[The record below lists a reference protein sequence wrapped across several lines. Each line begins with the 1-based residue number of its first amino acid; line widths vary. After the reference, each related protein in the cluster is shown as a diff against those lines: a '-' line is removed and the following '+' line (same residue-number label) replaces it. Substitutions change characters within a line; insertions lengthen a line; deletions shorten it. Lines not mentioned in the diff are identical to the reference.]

1 MRLTMSRGYLVTLFL
16 IYWVIPSLSLSAL
29 GRTTNPVN
37 SATKS
42 VFAND
47 KQVQEPLQAPA
58 PAPPPIV
65 YTIAGSDSGGGAGIQ
80 ADLHCIRSFGCH
92 GCSAITCLTA
102 QNSVGVT
109 GVHAPPAS
117 FLQQQLDV
125 LVEDLPPAAIKI
137 GMLGT
142 KELAVTVGSFLQK
155 LKAANK
161 QQHDDGAD
169 GAATGAAPPPARKIW
184 VVMDPVMIS
193 TSGHRLIDDEASQA
207 MIDHVFPAVDVLT
220 PNLYEAEAL
229 LGRKLVTVQ
238 DVEQGARDLIAMGV
252 PAVLVKGGHT
262 FSDDRSESS
271 NADDTASSASSA
283 SATSSSSSSASYA
296 QDYFLSSE
304 DASDEPRLCDGNR
317 GVWLRSP
324 RYDTEHTHGTGC
336 TLSSAIASALALGE
350 QQRRALQDTTINQQ
364 GAGAGAGTTSAIYPI
379 DACCLAKAYVTAGI
393 YTGVQLGQ
401 GPGPVGQTEFPSQ
414 FQHYPTVAMN
424 PDKDPPAFR
433 RMKAFSDRHGQYSD
447 DNRPVLGRILP
458 IFNTVDWVERLCLVS
473 SAPAGVGGDGA
484 AAAAVT
490 DIQLRIK
497 DETDPAKILEIVQRS
512 QTACAAAGI
521 RLWINDYWQAAVE
534 AGCFGVHVGQE
545 DLVKCI
551 DKGGLEAMQAAN
563 MALGISTHSYGELSA
578 ALGVKPSYI
587 SLGPVF
593 ATSSKNVGFDPQ
605 GLSTVRKWR
614 QLISPD
620 VPLVAI
626 GGIGDTDTATRVKE
640 AGADCAAVIGAV
652 TKAKETRVAVSQ
664 LNEAMI

>member
-1 MRLTMSRGYLVTLFL
+1 MRFTMSRRYLFSLFL
-16 IYWVIPSLSLSAL
+16 IHWAIPSLSLSAL
-29 GRTTNPVN
+29 GRTTNP
-37 SATKS
+37 ATKS
-42 VFAND
+42 AFAN
-47 KQVQEPLQAPA
+47 KPNEQKS
-58 PAPPPIV
+58 PPPIV

-117 FLQQQLDV
+117 FLQQQLDT
-125 LVEDLPPAAIKI
+125 LVEDLPPAAVKI

-142 KELAVTVGSFLQK
+142 KELAVTVGIFLQK
-155 LKAANK
+155 LKAKHSNK
-161 QQHDDGAD
+161 
-169 GAATGAAPPPARKIW
+169 KIW
-184 VVMDPVMIS
+184 IVMDPVMIT
-193 TSGHRLIDDEASQA
+193 TSGQRLIDDEASQA

-238 DVEQGARDLIAMGV
+238 EVEQGARDLIAMGV

-262 FSDDRSESS
+262 FSDDQSKSS
-271 NADDTASSASSA
+271 NGDETASS
-283 SATSSSSSSASYA
+283 SYA

-304 DASDEPRLCDGNR
+304 PPSDEPRLCDGNR

-350 QQRRALQDTTINQQ
+350 QQRERQDTTQQQ
-364 GAGAGAGTTSAIYPI
+364 GATSAIYPI

-424 PDKDPPAFR
+424 PDKDLPVFR
-433 RMKAFSDRHGQYSD
+433 PMKAFSDQHLDSD

-458 IFNTVDWVERLCLVS
+458 IVNTGDWVERLCLESV
-473 SAPAGVGGDGA
+473 PGEEGG
-484 AAAAVT
+484 VT

-497 DETDPAKILEIVQRS
+497 NETDPAKILEIVQRS
-512 QTACAAAGI
+512 QTACEAAGI

-545 DLVKCI
+545 DLAKCI

-593 ATSSKNVGFDPQ
+593 ATSSKNVEFDPQ
-605 GLSTVRKWR
+605 GLSTVSKWR

-626 GGIGDTDTATRVKE
+626 GGIGDADTATQVKK

>member
-1 MRLTMSRGYLVTLFL
+1 MSRRIFSSLFL
-16 IYWVIPSLSLSAL
+16 ICWAIPSLSLSAL
-29 GRTTNPVN
+29 GRTTTNPVHA
-37 SATKS
+37 ATKS
-42 VFAND
+42 LFA
-47 KQVQEPLQAPA
+47 K
-58 PAPPPIV
+58 PIV
-65 YTIAGSDSGGGAGIQ
+65 YTVAGSDSGGGAGIQ

-117 FLQQQLDV
+117 FLQQTLDT
-125 LVEDLPPAAIKI
+125 LEDDLPPAAVKI
-137 GMLGT
+137 GMLGS
-142 KELAVTVGSFLQK
+142 KELAITVGRFLQK
-155 LKAANK
+155 LKAK
-161 QQHDDGAD
+161 HSDK
-169 GAATGAAPPPARKIW
+169 KIW

-193 TSGHRLIDDEASQA
+193 TSGHRLIDEEAAQA
-207 MIDHVFPAVDVLT
+207 MIEHIFPSVDILT

-229 LGRKLVTVQ
+229 LGRKISTVEE
-238 DVEQGARDLIAMGV
+238 VEQGARDLIAMGV

-262 FSDDRSESS
+262 FSEPT
-271 NADDTASSASSA
+271 DDTAV
-283 SATSSSSSSASYA
+283 SSASYA

-304 DASDEPRLCDGNR
+304 LPAEEPRLCDGNR

-350 QQRRALQDTTINQQ
+350 QQRELQETTQKQ
-364 GAGAGAGTTSAIYPI
+364 GATSAIYPI

-393 YTGVQLGQ
+393 YAGVQLGQ
-401 GPGPVGQTEFPSQ
+401 GPGPVAQTEFPSL

-433 RMKAFSDRHGQYSD
+433 PMKAFSNQHSD

-458 IFNTVDWVERLCLVS
+458 IVNTGDWVEQLCQV
-473 SAPAGVGGDGA
+473 PEG
-484 AAAAVT
+484 VT

-512 QTACAAAGI
+512 QTACKAAGI
-521 RLWINDYWQAAVE
+521 RLWINDYWEAAVE
-534 AGCFGVHVGQE
+534 AGVFGVHVGQE
-545 DLVKCI
+545 DLVKCV
-551 DKGGLEAMQAAN
+551 DKGGLEAMRAAN
-563 MALGISTHSYGELSA
+563 IAFGISTHSYGELAA

-605 GLSTVRKWR
+605 GLQTVRKWR
-614 QLISPD
+614 QLINPD
-620 VPLVAI
+620 MPLVAI
-626 GGIGDTDTATRVKE
+626 GGIGDADTATRVKE

-652 TKAKETRVAVSQ
+652 TKAKETTVAVSQ
-664 LNEAMI
+664 LNEAMV